1 MQRPTLP
8 KPIKLPRVLLVAVV
22 LLSAGCS
29 SVISMRDALRE
40 GVEQAAAMTQLAGL
54 GDVEHDVAGAN
65 STERADYGSGD
76 ASSII
81 EPTASDLADSLNDDP
96 AAVAAA
102 IETAIDEL
110 TEAESLDAASKA
122 ALIETLQLTPQADWP
137 IVIQEF
143 TATLT
148 ILRDTAATRTD
159 MSLGELAP
167 EASGR
172 DEASGQDQ
180 AQQPSAERATA
191 LADNNLAAS
200 EPAEPLQ
207 APTGEATDM
216 DPAEI
221 DADAASHVQDTPV
234 QPDMQ
239 PAAVQTPPVSSVAE
253 ATLPAKPAPAQ
264 QVNSTTAEQ
273 SVAQALSIERPCLA
287 REVRGWGQVE
297 PFETTALNA
306 GSEVIVYFELSGLQ
320 ATETVHGVSTSIDTR
335 LQLDDATGK
344 RLHSWSFPSLT
355 ETCAARRRDYFARF
369 FLDLPADLPA
379 GDHQLVLSV
388 TDLQTAT
395 TAETSIPL
403 SVAAAPGS

>member
-1 MQRPTLP
+1 MQPPTLP
-8 KPIKLPRVLLVAVV
+8 KPIELLRVLLVAIAM
-22 LLSAGCS
+22 LSAGCS

-54 GDVEHDVAGAN
+54 GDVEHHAAGAN
-65 STERADYGSGD
+65 STDRADYGSGD
-76 ASSII
+76 AGSLT

-96 AAVAAA
+96 ATVAAA
-102 IETAIDEL
+102 IETAINEL
-110 TEAESLDAASKA
+110 AAAESLDAASKA

-148 ILRDTAATRTD
+148 ILRDTAAARTD
-159 MSLGELAP
+159 MSLGETAP
-167 EASGR
+167 EANDSNEPGR
-172 DEASGQDQ
+172 QDQ
-180 AQQPSAERATA
+180 AKQPSTGEVAA
-191 LADNNLAAS
+191 LAENNLASS
-200 EPAEPLQ
+200 EVAEPLG
-207 APTGEATDM
+207 ALTDNATGPDA
-216 DPAEI
+216 AEV
-221 DADAASHVQDTPV
+221 DTDAASQLQDAPVNSGMPSAAEQTTPV
-234 QPDMQ
+234 SPVTE
-239 PAAVQTPPVSSVAE
+239 AA
-253 ATLPAKPAPAQ
+253 LPAKPVPAES
-264 QVNSTTAEQ
+264 VSSTTTEQ
-273 SVAQALSIERPCLA
+273 SAVQALSIERPCLA

-297 PFETTALNA
+297 PFENTALNA
-306 GSEVIVYFELSGLQ
+306 GSEVIVYFELSGLE
-320 ATETVHGVSTSIDTR
+320 AAETVHGVSTSIDTR

-395 TAETSIPL
+395 TAEASIPL

>member
-1 MQRPTLP
+1 MQPPTLS
-8 KPIKLPRVLLVAVV
+8 KPIELLRVLLVAVAI
-22 LLSAGCS
+22 LSAGCS

-54 GDVEHDVAGAN
+54 GDVEHHAAGSN
-65 STERADYGSGD
+65 STDRADYGSGD
-76 ASSII
+76 ASSLT
-81 EPTASDLADSLNDDP
+81 EPTASDLAESLNDDP

-102 IETAIDEL
+102 IETAINEL
-110 TEAESLDAASKA
+110 AGAESLDAASKA

-148 ILRDTAATRTD
+148 ILRDTAAARTD
-159 MSLGELAP
+159 MSLDEPAL
-167 EASGR
+167 EISGS
-172 DEASGQDQ
+172 DEPSKQDQ
-180 AQQPSAERATA
+180 AQQPSAERAAA
-191 LADNNLAAS
+191 LAENKLAAS
-200 EPAEPLQ
+200 EPAEPLGV
-207 APTGEATDM
+207 PTANATATDA
-216 DPAEI
+216 AEI
-221 DADAASHVQDTPV
+221 DANAASQVQDAPV
-234 QPDMQ
+234 KSDLP
-239 PAAVQTPPVSSVAE
+239 PAAEQTAPVSSVTE
-253 ATLPAKPAPAQ
+253 PPLPAEPAPAES
-264 QVNSTTAEQ
+264 VSSTTTEQ
-273 SVAQALSIERPCLA
+273 SEAQPLSIERPCLA

-297 PFETTALNA
+297 PFESTALNA

-320 ATETVHGVSTSIDTR
+320 AAETVHGVSTSIDTR
-335 LQLDDATGK
+335 LQLEDATGK

-379 GDHQLVLSV
+379 GDHQLVLTV

-395 TAETSIPL
+395 TAQASIPL

>member
-167 EASGR
+167 EASGS

>member
-167 EASGR
+167 EASGS

-239 PAAVQTPPVSSVAE
+239 PAAVQTPPVSSVAG

-264 QVNSTTAEQ
+264 QVNLTTTEQ

>member
-54 GDVEHDVAGAN
+54 GDVEHRVAGAN

-76 ASSII
+76 ASSVS

-167 EASGR
+167 EASGS

-180 AQQPSAERATA
+180 TQQPSAERATA

-207 APTGEATDM
+207 APTGEAIDM

-221 DADAASHVQDTPV
+221 DTDAASHVQDTPV

>member
-167 EASGR
+167 EASGS

-264 QVNSTTAEQ
+264 QVSSTTTEQ